1 MGCHDD
7 IVTQIMIRH
16 CCNRQEGQHESR
28 YGLFGVQPCRGRSIG
43 IGKTLRYYLDK
54 RCQLAV
60 DYGTEDV
67 VLVAEMIVDE
77 ALTNAGLRR
86 DIAQPRALI
95 PMPGEKNF
103 GGIENS
109 LPGFGSFGG
118 IACRHIEP
126 A

>member
-7 IVTQIMIRH
+7 IMTQIMIRR
-16 CCNRQEGQHESR
+16 CCNRKEGQDESR
-28 YGLFGVQPCRGRSIG
+28 YGLFGVQPGRGRRIG
-43 IGKTLRYYLDK
+43 IGKTLRYDLDK
-54 RCQLAV
+54 HSKLAV
-60 DYGTEDV
+60 DHGAENL

-77 ALTNAGLRR
+77 ALTNASLRR

-109 LPGFGSFGG
+109 LPGFGSFG
-118 IACRHIEP
+118 
-126 A
+126 